1 MILTQPCEGLLVGT
15 TSVLHANNAEGGQLV
30 DASYDGTEKSIKQ
43 EHPGDSVRPIDHKQP
58 VVLELSQEEQLEQGP
73 NSVRV
78 AGDMMTSPAR
88 SLSPANECA
97 DQNQDEKQ
105 DQDQDGD
112 EQCSDQ
118 YQTITGRCNN
128 RRRPWLGSS
137 NQALARWLPAVYEDG
152 RGLPLGWTPGKKHN
166 GFALPLVRDVSNVI
180 TGFPTA
186 KLTSD
191 LGRTLM
197 VPQWGQFI
205 IQDLVFSPEFLGDN
219 DFHMSDSSERDS
231 TGIDADC
238 HTTCARKPPC
248 FPIEVPPSDPRS
260 KSIGDCLPFFRSTSA
275 PSNNRSHVREQ
286 LNVPTSF
293 LDASMLYGSYNFMA
307 QRLRNL
313 TDPSGLLAI
322 NQVFRDQGRALLPF
336 DNVFPDPCQLTNRSA
351 NIPCF
356 LAGDS
361 RASETLEMMALH
373 TLFLREHNRLVME
386 LKRLNPHWFGE
397 QLYQEARKIV
407 GAMIQIITYR
417 DFLRILLGPV
427 HYARYLGSYQGY
439 CYKEDPRVAN
449 VFTMVSRFS
458 HTMMQPFVPRLD
470 SQYRASSPTSQVAL
484 SNAFFATW
492 RVVHEGGIDPIL
504 RGLIATPAKRNQQNA
519 MVVDELRER
528 LFERVSRVG
537 QDLVAINLQQGRD
550 HGIPGYNAWRGYCG
564 LSQPKTLAELSVVLK
579 NPNLARKF
587 MKLYG
592 TPDNIDLWI
601 GAIAEPFV
609 KGGRVGPLL
618 ACLLGKQFR
627 KIRSGD
633 RFWWEKPGI
642 FTERQ
647 REELHRI
654 SLSAIIC
661 DNTGIATGVQ
671 RCFRNAKHPEQFVSC
686 RDIPR
691 MNLSYWQGQ

>member
-1 MILTQPCEGLLVGT
+1 MEDKKM
-15 TSVLHANNAEGGQLV
+15 S
-30 DASYDGTEKSIKQ
+30 TET
-43 EHPGDSVRPIDHKQP
+43 
-58 VVLELSQEEQLEQGP
+58 EEAK
-73 NSVRV
+73 N
-78 AGDMMTSPAR
+78 MMTNQAWPF
-88 SLSPANECA
+88 SPANERA
-97 DQNQDEKQ
+97 
-105 DQDQDGD
+105 DQDQNEKQEQGQDME

-128 RRRPWLGSS
+128 KRRPWLGSS

-152 RGLPLGWTPGKKHN
+152 RSLPLGWTPKKKHN
-166 GFALPLVRDVSNVI
+166 GFSLPLVRDVSNTI
-180 TGFPTA
+180 MGFSTA

-191 LGRTLM
+191 LRLTLM
-197 VPQWGQFI
+197 VPQFGQFLEH
-205 IQDLVFSPEFLGDN
+205 DLVFN
-219 DFHMSDSSERDS
+219 DMFSDRNYFQI
-231 TGIDADC
+231 GADC
-238 HTTCARKPPC
+238 HKTCAQIPPC
-248 FPIEVPPSDPRS
+248 FPIKVSPSDPRS
-260 KSIGDCLPFFRSTSA
+260 ESIGDCLPFFRSTSA
-275 PSNNRSHVREQ
+275 SSDNRSHVREQ
-286 LNVPTSF
+286 MNVATSF
-293 LDASMLYGSYNFMA
+293 LDASMVYGSDEFMA

-313 TDPSGLLAI
+313 TDPNGLLAV
-322 NQVFRDQGRALLPF
+322 NQMFQDQGRALLPF
-336 DNVFPDPCQLTNRSA
+336 DNVVPDPCQLTNRSA

-356 LAGDS
+356 LAGDP
-361 RASETLEMMALH
+361 RASETLAMMALH

-397 QLYQEARKIV
+397 QLYQEARKIM

-417 DFLRILLGPV
+417 DFLRMLLGPV
-427 HYARYLGSYQGY
+427 HYARFIGPYQGY

-449 VFTMVSRFS
+449 IFTMVSRFS

-470 SQYRASSPTSQVAL
+470 SQYRATSPTSKVAL
-484 SNAFFATW
+484 SDAFFATW

-504 RGLIATPAKRNQQNA
+504 RGLIATPAKSNQQNA

-528 LFERVSRVG
+528 LFKSVSRVG

-579 NPNLARKF
+579 NQILARKF
-587 MKLYG
+587 MELYG
-592 TPDNIDLWI
+592 TPDNIDLWA

-627 KIRSGD
+627 ISRSGN
-633 RFWWEKPGI
+633 RFWWEKPGV

-647 REELHRI
+647 REELRRI

-661 DNTGIATGVQ
+661 DNTGIITVS
-671 RCFRNAKHPEQFVSC
+671 RDVFRNAKHPEQFVSC